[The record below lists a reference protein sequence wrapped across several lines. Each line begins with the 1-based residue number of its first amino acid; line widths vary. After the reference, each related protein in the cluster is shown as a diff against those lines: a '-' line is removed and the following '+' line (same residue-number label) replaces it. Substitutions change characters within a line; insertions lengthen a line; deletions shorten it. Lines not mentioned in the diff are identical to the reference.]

1 MGGFEFDIKEEDIV
15 LRLDARLLEASRE
28 DVNDLMT
35 CHINSGQ
42 EKFAMLILTKDQLVL
57 QFEACRATGYG
68 DVSRNIFEYY
78 LFEVDKMDVKN
89 KPDGEH
95 ILIEAKGDSYH
106 FVKEKGDEGGIGVEF
121 MKELELL
128 REMCK

>member
-15 LRLDARLLEASRE
+15 LRFDARLLEASRE

-42 EKFAMLILTKDQLVL
+42 EKFAVLILTKDQLVL

-89 KPDGEH
+89 KADGEH
-95 ILIEAKGDSYH
+95 ILFEPKATAIT
-106 FVKEKGDEGGIGVEF
+106 
-121 MKELELL
+121 L
-128 REMCK
+128 